1 MKLSYRVRVMAL
13 KTNRRPRGTTY
24 TVRWTVEGRDF
35 QRTFATKALAES
47 ERARIIRS
55 QRAGAAFD
63 QASGLPE
70 SEARKQDERAWL
82 TLAVEF
88 VDSRWPHWSSNHR
101 RNTAEALTDVT
112 LAFVSV
118 DRGRPTDDEL
128 RDALYGWAFSKAQRN
143 AGQMPANIRAT
154 LDWLAR
160 STPDVRTLDDAAV
173 VRRALDAISLRR
185 DGTPAA
191 ASTVARKRAALS
203 AVLGYAVELRLLDTH
218 PLKRVTWRAARHTD
232 VVDRRTVV
240 NPDQASALLL
250 AVRDI
255 APEFEAFF
263 GCLYYAALR
272 PEEAL
277 HLRRQDYRRPD
288 VPGGWGW
295 FTLNGATV
303 ATSERWSGQ
312 SAPIEDRGLKHR
324 AAKDSR
330 PVPVA
335 PPLAELLDAHLT
347 TFGTSRDD
355 RLFTT
360 RRGPGGRYRP
370 TLGQPFSSSAYGR
383 VWQKARARALT
394 VEQQA
399 SPLAR
404 RPYDLRHAA
413 VSLWLNA
420 GVPATQVAEW
430 AGHSVAVLL
439 RVYAACLDGAEN
451 DAIRRVGLALSEPGA
466 KTRPQNAPV

>member
-1 MKLSYRVRVMAL
+1 MKPSYRVRVMAL

-24 TVRWTVEGRDF
+24 TVRWSVAGKEF
-35 QRTFATKALAES
+35 QRTFATKALGES
-47 ERARIIRS
+47 ERSRLLLA
-55 QRAGAAFD
+55 QREGVAFD
-63 QASGLPE
+63 QESGLPE
-70 SEARKQDERAWL
+70 PEARKRDARTWL
-82 TLAVEF
+82 THAVAF
-88 VDSRWPHWSSNHR
+88 VDARWPHWSSNHR

-112 LAFVSV
+112 FAFIAG
-118 DRGRPTDDEL
+118 DRGRPADDDIRE
-128 RDALYGWAFSKAQRN
+128 ALYGWAFSKARRD
-143 AGQMPANIRAT
+143 AGGMPAAVQDT
-154 LDWLAR
+154 LDWL
-160 STPDVRTLDDAAV
+160 TKNTFDVRQLDDAALI
-173 VRRALDAISLRR
+173 RRALDLIALRR
-185 DGTPAA
+185 DGRPAA
-191 ASTVARKRAALS
+191 ASTVTRKRAALS
-203 AVLGYAVELRLLDTH
+203 AVLGYAVELRLLDVH
-218 PLKRVTWRAARHTD
+218 PLKRVTWRAAKHTD
-232 VVDRRTVV
+232 AVDRRTVA
-240 NPDQASALLL
+240 NPEQASALLR
-250 AVRDI
+250 AVREI

-277 HLRRQDYRRPD
+277 HLRRQDYARPTT
-288 VPGGWGW
+288 PGAWGW
-295 FTLNGATV
+295 LTLNGATV
-303 ATSERWSGQ
+303 ATAEQWSGR
-312 SAPIEDRGLKHR
+312 SGPTEDRELKHR
-324 AAKDSR
+324 GR
-330 PVPVA
+330 TETRRVPVT
-335 PPLAELLDAHLT
+335 PVLVELLDAHLS
-347 TFGTSRDD
+347 TFGTSRDG

-439 RVYAACLDGAEN
+439 RVYAACLDGAEV
-451 DAIRRVGLALSEPGA
+451 DAVQRLQAALHRDHA
-466 KTRPQNAPV
+466 